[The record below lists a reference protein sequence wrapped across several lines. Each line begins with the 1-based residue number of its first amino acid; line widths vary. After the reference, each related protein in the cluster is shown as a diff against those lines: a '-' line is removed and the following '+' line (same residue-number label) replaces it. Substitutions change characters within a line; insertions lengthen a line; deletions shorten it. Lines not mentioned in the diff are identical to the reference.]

1 MFDSSLEVTFTTYL
15 VSSITSHSIKYAVS
29 TLTDIWKHLE
39 VVEGV
44 RLAYSA
50 YGGSYQAII
59 IVKVIYE
66 AIDACL
72 VTAVI
77 AKVGVILVRR

>member
-1 MFDSSLEVTFTTYL
+1 MFDSSLEVTLTTYL

-29 TLTDIWKHLE
+29 TLTDIWEHLE

-50 YGGSYQAII
+50 YGSSH
-59 IVKVIYE
+59 
-66 AIDACL
+66 
-72 VTAVI
+72 
-77 AKVGVILVRR
+77 